1 MDTTKFLSKTFLF
14 ESLNPEQIQL
24 FKTFSTEK
32 KLAKGEHLFSE
43 DQPATSFFII
53 VSGAVKI
60 YKLSADGSEQILH
73 IQQPGDLVAEA
84 VIFDFETYPAYCQA
98 LEDTVLIRISK
109 NSFKEQLRCFPE
121 ISFQI
126 MRAYS
131 RRIRQLVAK
140 IEEISLHDVKSRLA
154 NYLLKNA
161 LPKNDQLICSLNFTK
176 KDLAAVLGTI
186 PETLSR
192 AFNFFKK
199 EKIIRE
205 KNGEI
210 LISDLRK
217 LKSFSE

>member
-1 MDTTKFLSKTFLF
+1 MDTTTFLSKIFLF
-14 ESLNPEQIQL
+14 ESLNAEQLQL
-24 FKTFSTEK
+24 FKAFVSEK
-32 KLAKGEHLFSE
+32 KISKGEHLFSE

-53 VSGAVKI
+53 VSGSVKI
-60 YKLSADGSEQILH
+60 YKLSADGNEQILH
-73 IQQPGDLVAEA
+73 IHQSGDLVAEA

-109 NSFKEQLRCFPE
+109 NNFKEQLRYFPE

-140 IEEISLHDVKSRLA
+140 IEEIALHDIKSRLA
-154 NYLLKNA
+154 NFLLKNA
-161 LPKNDQLICSLNFTK
+161 HKKNDQLICSLNFSK

-192 AFNFFKK
+192 ALNFFKK
-199 EKIIRE
+199 EKILAERKEGIIILDI
-205 KNGEI
+205 KN
-210 LISDLRK
+210 
-217 LKSFSE
+217 LKQY